1 MYYDSNLNNSPIT
14 RKMDTTFNN
23 SGLQDLR
30 IFDKPASFRPLS
42 DQIQSENLSKTVK
55 RRIKEYHLF

>member
-14 RKMDTTFNN
+14 RKMDTTVNN

-42 DQIQSENLSKTVK
+42 DQIQSKISTN
-55 RRIKEYHLF
+55 